1 MIGTTPLGV
10 TPRGSALSALRRA
23 SPRLPRGGLGLA
35 QQTPS
40 ASCLGVRLAKT
51 NLFIQVARAVR
62 VAATPDSK
70 SEQAQEGDAE
80 TKEAAQDDDKTKK
93 GTTIYGTSILVED
106 VILDFSN
113 FLHVFI
119 PRRAEASD
127 LSEAYYLRAVRAAA
141 SGNGGHGGALDVNC
155 RHLHQ
160 HSPDLYTNL
169 VEYPQ
174 EMIPIFDVVIDE
186 EVEHMGLLAPDEGD
200 GLGPQPPKVKVR
212 PYNLRQLHDI
222 RELEPDHINRLVAIS
237 GMITRTSSIIPEL
250 RQAHYRCCI
259 CGGGVDVA
267 VDRGRIDEPSR
278 CPVAG
283 CASVGSMELVH
294 NRSLFIDKQIA
305 RLQEKPDSMPAGH
318 APSTTS
324 LFAFEDLV
332 DFVRPGD
339 RVEVTGI
346 YRAIPRRVNPRVT
359 TIHTVFGTCID
370 VVHYRVEGNE
380 RDDPAAEVIIDDSK
394 PTDDDDPRTQV
405 SFSRDRIEAFHAFA
419 EDRDRTGVSTYER
432 LLKCIA
438 PSIFGLED
446 VKRGVLCMLF
456 GGVARIRKLRDEN
469 ETGVHYHDDRVQE
482 LEDIDETGR
491 SAKRRRISEDDDEG
505 RRKEPPAIA
514 KSRGDINI
522 LLCGDPGTSK
532 SQLLR
537 FVHSI
542 APRGVFTSGKGSS
555 AVGLTAAVSRDPETR
570 ELVMESGAVVLSD
583 LGICCFPADD
593 HQLLTN
599 RGFLSLD
606 DVLQCRDRNLQF
618 ASYDPVTKHIRYEH
632 ARHVVVKP
640 GSYEERTVV
649 ELTDHRDKFRWCSSD
664 PYGRPKFQL
673 DQGTAARQD
682 DLDRDE
688 DALEQLRL
696 DSRSGEGHRSTQV
709 SIVATLDHDIYAML
723 GHAHKTRSKETFSG
737 RFEKYAAGTLAAFEE
752 SVCFKLLAHAEC
764 GICMPNKSDARCIMS
779 QLLALGLE
787 NEKQVIAFLELYG
800 FWLGNGS
807 LCFSHCGAQRALTF
821 HPTTESDFEFLVE
834 RLRICRVDEAYIR
847 RALERRLHVFEP
859 RWVRFF
865 FYEYASQCAPPDMC
879 ERSANDKATVHKKQ
893 SANRDEIN
901 AKVPRPA
908 SVDVSETTRDLS
920 HSYHASS
927 LTASGNAHTTAQTS
941 TRVQKQP
948 CATCDA
954 LFEFWRFRAFSELPS
969 DIVDAVTP
977 FELCHLLKKALS
989 KSSNNFVLEHIKAKY
1004 RGAVEQSLLHFFS
1017 IVIQT
1022 AHLPFLRPCHASGE
1036 LKNSNAHDAPVC
1048 SAIRLQSDEGG
1059 GLFGS
1064 DLVENPLRRKG
1075 YAFSRSPINYSQVR
1089 PIAMRPVRSNESASS
1104 FGPGAECAVGAR
1116 RRTALCETNLD
1127 ERERISALHEVHVAN
1142 TWLGGSLDDLTAGRR
1157 DVFRLDVPAS
1167 YVPEKSTQF
1176 KTVLD
1181 VKSAKWV
1188 VWWALKLAKTRARA
1202 IIHGYGIA
1210 HGSRAIKKHSL
1221 YTASPTL
1228 RDQLVVLAM
1237 HAGYCARFELQRSSG
1252 TIDVNNVE
1260 IGNTGITPCHNM
1272 WAVSYADGRDDS
1284 LGGVNNDA
1292 TPTLFKAK
1300 DVATTRYCGRTWC
1313 VSVPST
1319 FIIVRRV
1326 KKANGIVTCA
1336 SVPTIQGNCID
1347 EFDKM
1352 NDATRA
1358 VLHEAMEQQ
1367 TISLAKAGIVA
1378 TLNARTS
1385 ILASANPIHSMY
1397 DTKLSVIEN
1406 IQLPPTL
1413 LSRFDLIYLI
1423 LDHPDREADRRLAR
1437 HLVSLYYKDP
1447 VLPKTDVDERF
1458 LRDYVKYA
1466 RARIMPEIDQ
1476 AARDELVESYVRLR
1490 GGGSLRAN
1498 IRRSK
1503 AIPATPRQLEGMIRI
1518 SEALARMRLEET
1530 VQKADVL
1537 EAVRLVQVA
1546 TLAAATDKS
1555 TGLVDLSSIAT
1566 GHSANE
1572 RGKLEQLTIA
1582 LRRLIEARPRGEA
1595 IPIAEIRS
1603 SLQEQS
1609 DEQIDQQLLFRA
1621 LKDLA
1626 DDDLVT
1632 HSSRNSTITRR

>member
-1 MIGTTPLGV
+1 M
-10 TPRGSALSALRRA
+10 
-23 SPRLPRGGLGLA
+23 
-35 QQTPS
+35 
-40 ASCLGVRLAKT
+40 
-51 NLFIQVARAVR
+51 
-62 VAATPDSK
+62 
-70 SEQAQEGDAE
+70 
-80 TKEAAQDDDKTKK
+80 
-93 GTTIYGTSILVED
+93 VED

-113 FLHVFI
+113 FLHVFT
-119 PRRAEASD
+119 PRRAEASE
-127 LSEAYYLRAVRAAA
+127 LSEPFYLRAVRAAA
-141 SGNGGHGGALDVNC
+141 SGNGGRGGALDVNC

-186 EVEHMGLLAPDEGD
+186 EVEHMGLLAPDEDD
-200 GLGPQPPKVKVR
+200 GLGQQPPKVKVR
-212 PYNLRQLHDI
+212 PYNLRQLHDV
-222 RELEPDHINRLVAIS
+222 RELEPDHINRLIAVS

-278 CPVAG
+278 CPVAS

-305 RLQEKPDSMPAGH
+305 RLQEKPDSMPAGY
-318 APSTTS
+318 APTTSS

-359 TIHTVFGTCID
+359 TIHTVFRTCID

-380 RDDPAAEVIIDDSK
+380 RDDPAAELNVDNSK

-405 SFSRDRIEAFHAFA
+405 TFSRDRIEAFHAFA

-456 GGVARIRKLRDEN
+456 GGVARVRKLRDEN
-469 ETGVHYHDDRVQE
+469 EAIANYDDARLQE
-482 LEDIDETGR
+482 PEDIDEPHR
-491 SAKRRRISEDDDEG
+491 SAKRRRIMDDDDEG

-537 FVHSI
+537 FVHNI
-542 APRGVFTSGKGSS
+542 APRGVLTSGKGSS

-618 ASYDPVTKHIRYEH
+618 ASYDPVTKRLRYEY
-632 ARHVVVKP
+632 ARNVIVKP
-640 GSYEERTVV
+640 GSPDEGTVV

-664 PYGRPKFQL
+664 PYGRPNIQL
-673 DQGTAARQD
+673 DENEGARQD
-682 DLDRDE
+682 DMQQDD
-688 DALEQLRL
+688 DTTDQLRL
-696 DSRSGEGHRSTQV
+696 DAGSRERNRSTQV

-723 GHAHKTRSKETFSG
+723 GQIHKARNKHTFSG
-737 RFEKYAAGTLAAFEE
+737 PFEKHAAWTLAALKEGA
-752 SVCFKLLAHAEC
+752 CFKLLAHAEG
-764 GICMPNKSDARCIMS
+764 GICASNNPKCIIS
-779 QLLALGLE
+779 QLSAFGLE
-787 NEKQVIAFLELYG
+787 SEKQVVAFLELYG
-800 FWLGNGS
+800 FWLGDGS
-807 LCFSHCGAQRALTF
+807 LCFSHGSVQRAITF
-821 HPTTESDFEFLVE
+821 HLHRDSDFDYLVE
-834 RLRICRVDEAYIR
+834 RLRMCQVEEAFIHKAVENVLRVFD
-847 RALERRLHVFEP
+847 P

-865 FYEYASQCAPPDMC
+865 FGEYGSQIAAPKMC
-879 ERSANDKATVHKKQ
+879 ERVSNDGVMMRKKQ
-893 SANRDEIN
+893 RADRDDVNAN
-901 AKVPRPA
+901 VPRPA
-908 SVDVSETTRDLS
+908 SVDVVETKRHLS
-920 HSYHASS
+920 PSYYAES
-927 LTASGNAHTTAQTS
+927 LTASVYAPEVAQMS

-948 CATCDA
+948 GAACVAQ
-954 LFEFWRFRAFSELPS
+954 FEFWRSRAFSELSS
-969 DIVDAVTP
+969 DVVNAVTHC
-977 FELCHLLKKALS
+977 ELYHLLKEALS
-989 KSSNNFVLEHIKAKY
+989 KSSGNLVQEHIKAKY
-1004 RGAVEQSLLHFFS
+1004 DGTLRLSLLHFFS
-1017 IVIQT
+1017 IVMQT
-1022 AHLPFLRPCHASGE
+1022 AHLPFLRPCNASGE
-1036 LKNSNAHDAPVC
+1036 VEHENPYDASGC
-1048 SAIRLQSDEGG
+1048 TAIRVQSDDAD

-1064 DLVENPLRRKG
+1064 DLFGNPVPQKG
-1075 YAFSRSPINYSQVR
+1075 YAISRDPSHSRHIK
-1089 PIAMRPVRSNESASS
+1089 PIARRPQRSNERAPSS
-1104 FGPGAECAVGAR
+1104 RPAAARAVGPCR
-1116 RRTALCETNLD
+1116 RAAPSETNLEES
-1127 ERERISALHEVHVAN
+1127 ERLPAFREVPVTN
-1142 TWLGGSLDDLTAGRR
+1142 MWLAGSSDDYAATSRNLFQ
-1157 DVFRLDVPAS
+1157 VNVPAS
-1167 YVPEKSTQF
+1167 CVPEKRTQLIS
-1176 KTVLD
+1176 VHD
-1181 VKSAKWV
+1181 VKPTKWV
-1188 VWWALKLAKTRARA
+1188 VWWAMKLTKTRARA
-1202 IIHGYGIA
+1202 IIHGYSVA
-1210 HGSRAIKKHSL
+1210 NGSRATKTRSL
-1221 YTASPTL
+1221 YTASPTF

-1237 HAGYCARFELQRSSG
+1237 HAGYCARFELQPSGG
-1252 TIDVNNVE
+1252 TIDANSVE
-1260 IGNTGITPCHNM
+1260 SSNALVTPRRTL
-1272 WAVSYADGRDDS
+1272 WAVTYADAGEGDR
-1284 LGGVNNDA
+1284 LGDVNIDA
-1292 TPTLFKAK
+1292 TPTLFAAR
-1300 DVATTRYCGRTWC
+1300 DVGTTRYYGRTWC

-1319 FIIVRRV
+1319 FVVVRRV
-1326 KKANGIVTCA
+1326 KKMNGIVTC
-1336 SVPTIQGNCID
+1336 SSLPTIQGNCID

-1385 ILASANPIHSMY
+1385 ILASANPIHSLY

-1447 VLPKTDVDERF
+1447 VLPKADVDERF

-1476 AARDELVESYVRLR
+1476 EARDELIESYVRLR
-1490 GGGSLRAN
+1490 GGGALRAN

-1518 SEALARMRLEET
+1518 SEALARMRLEES

-1537 EAVRLVQVA
+1537 EAVRLMQVA
-1546 TLAAATDKS
+1546 TLAAATDKA

-1595 IPIAEIRS
+1595 IPITELRS

-1609 DEQIDQQLLFRA
+1609 DEQIEQQLLFRA
-1621 LKDLA
+1621 IKDLA